1 MVTRA
6 KGQQSGII
14 AGSVLAAA
22 RRTAGLTQ
30 EGFAEAI
37 GSHADTVKSWES
49 GRRSLGSVQA
59 GQVARVRRRLLR
71 LGAEPSLVA
80 RLDAAIDADDFT
92 AQVISGDYGA
102 LASEVI
108 TRPWTGLVAW
118 AVGQGPPAGLTAAQ
132 SAQAGLLPT
141 ADRKAFFES
150 VRAAAETAGDG
161 EASLLLRRQA
171 YYLAAW
177 DASPEGSTW
186 LSDAAQGEFRRL
198 RVGGRWTPEWPAVRS
213 LSVARACQGDPY
225 PLQRFIGSALDGE
238 DLETANLVYWA
249 YWIGAIA
256 EPAADDRFMAEREL
270 NLQQASV
277 LLHHLG
283 FALAAA
289 QPYAE
294 LTVHS
299 ALVMVNRWP
308 QLLEADPALAEIL
321 SSGSERILD
330 SASVPLPRQEVS
342 AINLAARN
350 AIAVTDSH
358 KRGWPSAE

>member
-59 GQVARVRRRLLR
+59 GQVTRVRRRLLR

-92 AQVISGDYGA
+92 AQVISGDCGA

-118 AVGQGPPAGLTAAQ
+118 AVGQGPPAGLTSQA
-132 SAQAGLLPT
+132 AQAGLLPA

-150 VRAAAETAGDG
+150 VRAAAERAGDG
-161 EASLLLRRQA
+161 ETSLLLRRQA

-177 DASPEGSTW
+177 DASPEGSAW
-186 LSDAAQGEFRRL
+186 LSDAAHGEFRRL

-277 LLHHLG
+277 LLHHLA
-283 FALAAA
+283 FALDTA

-299 ALVMVNRWP
+299 TLVMASRWP
-308 QLLEADPALAEIL
+308 QLLEADPVLAGTL
-321 SSGSERILD
+321 SERSERILD
-330 SASVPLPRQEVS
+330 SASVPLPRREVS

-350 AIAVTDSH
+350 AIATTDSQ

>member
-1 MVTRA
+1 MVARA
-6 KGQQSGII
+6 RGQQGGVI

-37 GSHADTVKSWES
+37 GSHPDTVKSWES

-59 GQVARVRRRLLR
+59 GQVARVRRSLLR
-71 LGAEPSLVA
+71 LGAAPPVLA

-92 AQVISGDYGA
+92 AQVVGGDCGA

-108 TRPWTGLVAW
+108 TRPWTALVAW
-118 AVGQGPPAGLTAAQ
+118 AVGQGRPAGLADHA
-132 SAQAGLLPT
+132 SEEPLLPA
-141 ADRKAFFES
+141 ADRRAFFES
-150 VRAAAETAGDG
+150 VRAAAERAADD

-177 DASPEGSTW
+177 DASPEGSAW
-186 LSDAAQGEFRRL
+186 LSDAAHREFRRL
-198 RVGGRWTPEWPAVRS
+198 HVGGRWTPEWPAARS
-213 LSVARACQGDPY
+213 LSVARACQGDPL
-225 PLQRFIGSALDGE
+225 PLQRFIGDALGGE

-249 YWIGAIA
+249 YWVGAIA
-256 EPAADDRFMAEREL
+256 EPAADDRFMAERQL
-270 NLQQASV
+270 SVQQASI
-277 LLHHLG
+277 LLHHL
-283 FALAAA
+283 ASTLDAE

-299 ALVMVNRWP
+299 TLVMVSRWP
-308 QLLEADPALAEIL
+308 QLLGADRVLAGTLEDQ
-321 SSGSERILD
+321 SERILGTP
-330 SASVPLPRQEVS
+330 SIPLPRRELS

-350 AIAVTDSH
+350 ALTAASPQ
-358 KRGWPSAE
+358 RGQPDAD